1 MHLYI
6 KDNLVLFLSILLML
20 IGKGNAI
27 NAAIVN
33 SDNPIHQ
40 VCPIEPVKKAVSKK
54 EKKPYFDYGDR
65 TKLSAFILCA
75 LLGFSGAHHF
85 YLKHYFSASLQLSLF
100 IISTVLSI
108 LGTALFFS
116 WLFLLA
122 LWAWVAADLLLIIFG
137 GLRLRKGKKL
147 IPFEQSI

>member
-1 MHLYI
+1 M
-6 KDNLVLFLSILLML
+6 KDIIYYTSIFILLIISVEFNSL
-20 IGKGNAI
+20 HASVGVQNAYGQI
-27 NAAIVN
+27 YNEYKPLKSKIL
-33 SDNPIHQ
+33 
-40 VCPIEPVKKAVSKK
+40 KKKK
-54 EKKPYFDYGDR
+54 NIPAYDYGNR
-65 TKLSAFILCA
+65 SKLSAFILCSM
-75 LLGFSGAHHF
+75 LGFTGAHHF

-137 GLRLRKGKKL
+137 GLRLKKGKKL
-147 IPFEQSI
+147 IPFEQNI

>member
-1 MHLYI
+1 MGAYRELTI
-6 KDNLVLFLSILLML
+6 SIVTVFILFISYQKLNASVCFSTEIAEQKVFNSFKKSI
-20 IGKGNAI
+20 
-27 NAAIVN
+27 
-33 SDNPIHQ
+33 PPH
-40 VCPIEPVKKAVSKK
+40 
-54 EKKPYFDYGDR
+54 DYGDR

-108 LGTALFFS
+108 MGTALFFS

>member
-1 MHLYI
+1 MGAYRELTI
-6 KDNLVLFLSILLML
+6 SIVTVFILFISYQKLNASVCFSTEIAEQKVFNSFKKSI
-20 IGKGNAI
+20 
-27 NAAIVN
+27 
-33 SDNPIHQ
+33 PPH
-40 VCPIEPVKKAVSKK
+40 
-54 EKKPYFDYGDR
+54 DYGDR

-100 IISTVLSI
+100 LISTVLSI

-137 GLRLRKGKKL
+137 GLRLKKGKKL

>member
-1 MHLYI
+1 MFKSTITLMITVFVILFFLQPI
-6 KDNLVLFLSILLML
+6 KAELVFHANTLNEAQIF
-20 IGKGNAI
+20 
-27 NAAIVN
+27 
-33 SDNPIHQ
+33 
-40 VCPIEPVKKAVSKK
+40 KASKDSK
-54 EKKPYFDYGDR
+54 SLTPPHDYGDR

-100 IISTVLSI
+100 LISTVLSI

-122 LWAWVAADLLLIIFG
+122 LWAWVAADLLIIIFG
-137 GLRLRKGKKL
+137 GLRLKKGKKL